1 MKERIR
7 KLLVIGDQALMEAEY
22 IIKYSKPLENSER
35 KEVLQ
40 NLQKVKEIFWSIA
53 EEVAE

>member
-53 EEVAE
+53 EEVSE